1 MLRMIDES
9 YRRIRAAATTR
20 NHQHQQDA
28 HTKPAAHKSCFGP
41 QAIIGRPSWF
51 LHSATRYTGVTTFGT
66 YAPVARMVTRDCG
79 GSGFLTFTN
88 ESNGQ
93 CPNLDF
99 FANFAEVLGVL
110 GG

>member
-1 MLRMIDES
+1 MLGVIDETDG
-9 YRRIRAAATTR
+9 RIRAAAATR
-20 NHQHQQDA
+20 KHQHQQDG
-28 HTKPAAHKSCFGP
+28 HTQPASHKSCSGP
-41 QAIIGRPSWF
+41 QAIIGRRTWF
-51 LHSATRYTGVTTFGT
+51 LHSPTRYTGVTTFGT

-79 GSGFLTFTN
+79 GSGFLTLNN
-88 ESNGQ
+88 ESNEY